1 MHRNKFLYSVL
12 SLFVLPILAS
22 AQFGDSGKKLVI
34 NGYLVNMQSVSI
46 SENPFELPDSLDFL
60 TKGDNHIYST
70 DIYFQNRLNLFWY
83 ASDKLTISAQMR
95 NRLIVGDQVRLD
107 FTGQMEDSYENT
119 GNFFN
124 PAWNVAVGNSYILNL
139 AFDRLYAEYSSGN
152 LDITVGKQRINW
164 GKTFAFNPND
174 MFNTY
179 SYFDFDYEEKPGT
192 DAIRAMYYTGAA
204 SSIELAANIDSA
216 SHVSAAL
223 KWNANIWNY
232 DFQFLGG
239 TLRSKDLALGFG
251 WSGYIKDASWRG
263 ELAWYQPFENFAD
276 TSGIVM
282 LSTGMD
288 YSFNSKWTIQGE
300 VMLAKLPKD
309 KDIVFFDAYAP
320 PQSVKDLATSPFQ
333 LLGSVMF
340 QASPLSTL
348 SLASIWY
355 PHPDI
360 KGIFIGPSWTY
371 SLADNFSASVY
382 WQFFHGNFPNS
393 ITNEI
398 SQQSVN
404 SGYLRL
410 KYSF

>member
-1 MHRNKFLYSVL
+1 MIQIKSIIVAFIIV
-12 SLFVLPILAS
+12 SLPLIVS
-22 AQFGDSGKKLVI
+22 AQYSDAGKKLTI
-34 NGYLVNMQSVSI
+34 NGYLVNMQTVSI
-46 SENPFELPDSLDFL
+46 SDIPFEIPDSLDFL
-60 TKGDNHIYST
+60 TKDDKHLYNT
-70 DIYFQNRLNLFWY
+70 NIYFQNRLNLFWY
-83 ASDKLTISAQMR
+83 VNEQLTLSAQMR
-95 NRLIVGDQVRLD
+95 NRLVIGDQVRLD
-107 FTGQMEDSYENT
+107 WTRQLEDSYEKN

-174 MFNTY
+174 LFNTY

-232 DFQFLGG
+232 DFQFIGG
-239 TLRSKDLALGFG
+239 SLLSHDLALGFG
-251 WSGYIKDASWRG
+251 WSGYVKDASWRG

-276 TSGIVM
+276 TSGVVM

-288 YSFNSKWTIQGE
+288 YSINSKWTIQGE

-309 KDIVFFDAYAP
+309 KEIVFFDAYAP

-333 LLGSVMF
+333 LLGSIMF
-340 QASPLSTL
+340 QASPLSSF

-360 KGIFIGPSWTY
+360 KGVFLGPSWTY
-371 SLADNFSASVY
+371 SVADNFSASLY
-382 WQFFHGNFPNS
+382 WQFFNGYFPDS
-393 ITNEI
+393 FTNEI
-398 SQQSVN
+398 KRQSVN

>member
-1 MHRNKFLYSVL
+1 MLHPKLKILILLLTLIPSV
-12 SLFVLPILAS
+12 AS
-22 AQFGDSGKKLVI
+22 AQFGDSDKKLVI

-46 SENPFELPDSLDFL
+46 SKIPFEIPDSLDFL
-60 TKGDNHIYST
+60 KRGDNNMYIT

-83 ASDKLTISAQMR
+83 ANDKLTISAQMR
-95 NRLIVGDQVRLD
+95 NRLMVGDQMRLD
-107 FTGQMEDSYENT
+107 YTQQLENSFEMN

-124 PAWNVAVGNSYILNL
+124 PSWNLAVGNSYILNM
-139 AFDRLYAEYSSGN
+139 AFDRIYAEYSSGN
-152 LDITVGKQRINW
+152 LDLTVGKQRINW

-192 DAIRAMYYTGAA
+192 DAFRAMYYTGAT
-204 SSIELAANIDSA
+204 SSIEFAANIDSA
-216 SHVSAAL
+216 SQVSAAV

-232 DFQFLGG
+232 DFQFIGG
-239 TLRSKDLALGFG
+239 TLKGEDLALGFG
-251 WSGYIKDASWRG
+251 WSGYVKNSSWRG

-276 TSGIVM
+276 TSGVIM

-288 YSFNSKWTIQGE
+288 YSIGSKWTVQGE
-300 VMLAKLPKD
+300 AMVAKLPKG

-348 SLASIWY
+348 SLSSIWY

-360 KGIFIGPSWTY
+360 KGIFLGPSWTY
-371 SLADNFSASVY
+371 SVADNFSASLY
-382 WQFFHGNFPNS
+382 WQYFHGNFPNS
-393 ITNEI
+393 ITGEI
-398 SQQSVN
+398 SKQSVN
-404 SGYLRL
+404 SGFLRL